1 MLPIVVASAP
11 AVGGGP
17 IVKRAFEHGVRGRGN
32 RVVRVVQPTSERV
45 PEREYQRATKGSNV
59 RLWYLPASEPCNFL
73 PEFVV
78 VAAAAV
84 GAVVVVGG
92 GGAGGSC
99 GGVVFWVLGQFR
111 QSIVVFR
118 RSNGTHEV

>member
-1 MLPIVVASAP
+1 MASVAVAIVSSASSNP
-11 AVGGGP
+11 LRR
-17 IVKRAFEHGVRGRGN
+17 K
-32 RVVRVVQPTSERV
+32 
-45 PEREYQRATKGSNV
+45 YQRESTREQPRGV
-59 RLWYLPASEPCNFL
+59 LLDCGYLPASEPCNFL

-84 GAVVVVGG
+84 GVVVVVVGGG

-99 GGVVFWVLGQFR
+99 GEVVFWVLGQFR

>member
-1 MLPIVVASAP
+1 VLPIVVAGAP

-84 GAVVVVGG
+84 GVVVVVGG
-92 GGAGGSC
+92 GGSC
-99 GGVVFWVLGQFR
+99 CEVVFWVLGQFR